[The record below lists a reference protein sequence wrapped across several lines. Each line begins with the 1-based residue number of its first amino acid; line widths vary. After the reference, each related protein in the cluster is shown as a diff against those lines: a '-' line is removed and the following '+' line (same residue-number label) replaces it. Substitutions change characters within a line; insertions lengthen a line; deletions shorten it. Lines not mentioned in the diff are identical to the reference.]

1 MGRKTFQGIAN
12 RQNDTRSAPSIR
24 RDLLD
29 ADAQTPRQTRET
41 DMTVCTSSSIRTM
54 TVGSGISPDL
64 LTPWRGYA
72 LAKRATF
79 TGARGLAD
87 GFRRNAYRR
96 WGIAPRPEDVL

>member
-1 MGRKTFQGIAN
+1 
-12 RQNDTRSAPSIR
+12 
-24 RDLLD
+24 
-29 ADAQTPRQTRET
+29 
-41 DMTVCTSSSIRTM
+41 M